1 MAKKQPQVARRVN
14 GNELDVADHWIYGF
28 HPVAQRLPQIG
39 SGVLLIR
46 SGKVT
51 GRVETLIALAHSKQ
65 IAVERVSLEAFD
77 QRLGAVV
84 EHQGLALLTSEAPIQ
99 IVETLDAFLAPEDIP
114 RTLLVL
120 DGVTD
125 PGNLGACLRS
135 ALTFGVDAVVVPKHG
150 SAPLNAI
157 VMKRSA
163 GAAAEIPVVEV
174 TNLSRSLRQMKS
186 AGYWV
191 VGTALGSDVSLAE
204 FDLRTDIVLVMGSE
218 GEGLRFNTR
227 KQCDCLVEIP
237 MHRDAFNLNVSVA
250 TGICL
255 YELYRQRST

>member
-1 MAKKQPQVARRVN
+1 M
-14 GNELDVADHWIYGF
+14 ADHWIYGF
-28 HPVAQRLPQIG
+28 HPVAQRLPQVD
-39 SGVLLIR
+39 SGVLLVR
-46 SGKVT
+46 SGRVT
-51 GRVETLIALAHSKQ
+51 GRVETLIALAQSKQ

-84 EHQGLALLTSEAPIQ
+84 EHQGLALLTSDAPLQ
-99 IVETLDAFLAPEDIP
+99 IVEELDAFLLPKDTP

-135 ALTFGVDAVVVPKHG
+135 ALTVGVDAVVVPKHG

-186 AGYWV
+186 AGFWV
-191 VGTALGSDVSLAE
+191 VGTALGADVRLAD

-237 MHRDAFNLNVSVA
+237 MHRDSFNLNVSVA

-255 YELYRQRST
+255 YELYRQRSN

>member
-1 MAKKQPQVARRVN
+1 M
-14 GNELDVADHWIYGF
+14 ADHWTYGF
-28 HPVAQRLPQIG
+28 HPVAQRLPQIS
-39 SGVLLIR
+39 SGVLLVR

-51 GRVETLIALAHSKQ
+51 GRVETLMALAASKQ

-84 EHQGLALLTSEAPIQ
+84 EHQGLALLTSEAPLQ
-99 IVETLDAFLAPEDIP
+99 IVEDLDVFLAPKDQP

-174 TNLSRSLRQMKS
+174 VNLSRSLRQMKS

-191 VGTALGSDVSLAE
+191 VGTALGAEIGLNE

-237 MHRDAFNLNVSVA
+237 MYRDAFNLNVSVA

-255 YELYRQRST
+255 YELHRQRST